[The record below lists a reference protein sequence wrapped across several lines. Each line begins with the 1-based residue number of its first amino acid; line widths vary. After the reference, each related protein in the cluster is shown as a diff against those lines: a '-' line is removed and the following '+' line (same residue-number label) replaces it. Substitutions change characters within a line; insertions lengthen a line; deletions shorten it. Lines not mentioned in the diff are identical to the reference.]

1 MSANQRYKQS
11 GTTKSFKEWLKDE
24 QIKGELEVHQKEDFI
39 NANGE
44 VKPKL
49 NKGLSRNAKIGL
61 ALIGITL
68 IGVGIY
74 RLRGSKNG

>member
-24 QIKGELEVHQKEDFI
+24 QMKGQLEVHEKEGFI

-44 VKPKL
+44 DKPVLK
-49 NKGLSRNAKIGL
+49 KGLSKNTKVVLGL
-61 ALIGITL
+61 LAITL
-68 IGVGIY
+68 IGVGAY